1 MAKNRDGMVESTGK
15 IKLTTSD
22 YVIRGIGYFFI
33 TIFAIASILPFL
45 IILGT
50 SFETEDNI
58 LQYGVTLFPRNFT
71 TAAYEL
77 VVKGGSIW
85 QSYCLTIVMTAIG
98 LASMWAAVFGDVGVC
113 ILCILNSM
121 RALRVR

>member
-1 MAKNRDGMVESTGK
+1 MAKNHDGMTESTGK

-58 LQYGVTLFPRNFT
+58 LQDAVPP
-71 TAAYEL
+71 
-77 VVKGGSIW
+77 
-85 QSYCLTIVMTAIG
+85 AIHHRG
-98 LASMWAAVFGDVGVC
+98 L
-113 ILCILNSM
+113 
-121 RALRVR
+121 